1 MWVTE
6 SGTFAAVSVVR
17 RFVEGLAF
25 LGVGL
30 LLGWF
35 LVTVAPFGTGGPVII
50 ATLLLAVGGRLMFDG
65 TFAAL
70 GYGLTA
76 STLVTVGFY
85 VRDLADVGS

>member
-1 MWVTE
+1 MSAIE
-6 SGTFAAVSVVR
+6 SGTFAAMSVVR
-17 RFVEGLAF
+17 RILEGLAF

-35 LVTVAPFGTGGPVII
+35 LVTVAPFGTGGPILI
-50 ATLLLAVGGRLMFDG
+50 GTLLLAIGGGLMFDG

-70 GYGLTA
+70 GCGITV

-85 VRDLADVGS
+85 VRDLAEIGS